1 MLNYLT
7 KRLKERLMTVHR
19 IVVVDVLK
27 YKISKLMIIFLNLFV
42 IRKYE

>member
-27 YKISKLMIIFLNLFV
+27 YEISKLLILFF
-42 IRKYE
+42 